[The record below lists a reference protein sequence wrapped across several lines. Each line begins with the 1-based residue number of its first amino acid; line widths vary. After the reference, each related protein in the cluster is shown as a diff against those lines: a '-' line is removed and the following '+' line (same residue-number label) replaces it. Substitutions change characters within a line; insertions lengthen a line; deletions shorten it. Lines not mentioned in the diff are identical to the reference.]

1 VVHVASET
9 VRRVGQV
16 ALAVLGLLLWLGAM
30 WLLARSTQGADQFG
44 QLYGWLFLFNVAGA
58 LTLLVLIVSN
68 LVRLVREYK
77 ENVPGSRLKSRMV
90 ATFAIL
96 SVLPLL
102 LVYYFSVQ
110 FMNRGIESWFSVD
123 VEKGL
128 GDALNLSRATLEIQ
142 MRDYLDETDT
152 IAEQLAGS
160 SATGLASTMAGLQA
174 RSGALEITV
183 FGSNSRMIAS
193 MSDRADLA
201 VLARP
206 DEEVMMQIGREESFV
221 GLEPTADGGYR
232 VRTAALIPRQDPFS
246 EQRIVLAIFPI
257 SERLSSLAN
266 AVQHSYS
273 EYGELS
279 YMRSL
284 LKYSLTLTLTL
295 VLLISLLMAVWGAFF
310 FSRRLVAPIQNLIMG
325 TRSVAK
331 GDFDTQLPLPGND
344 DMGFLVRSF
353 NEMTRRLAGARE
365 LASASQIA
373 VENERAY
380 LAIILGRLSTGVI
393 SLERDTRL
401 RTANDA
407 ASAILGVGLDEFIGR
422 PFEEAADGHP
432 LLEQFVE
439 AGRRHLAKGDT
450 DWREQLVLHG
460 EVGSRI
466 LMCACSA
473 LPGEDGKIR
482 GYVVVFDEITALIQA
497 QRDAAWGEVA
507 RRLAHEIKNPL
518 TPIQLSAERMRR
530 RFLGRMN
537 EQDAQMMERAT
548 RTIVQQVEAMKEM
561 VNAFGEYARAPGM
574 DLASIDLNHLII
586 EVADLYRSREIAVDI
601 ELELDPDVGTVE
613 VDPVR
618 TRQIFHNLLGNA
630 IEALESQSE
639 GRVSVRTKADSE
651 AGHKVVRIL
660 VEDNGP
666 GFSKDVVEHVFDP
679 YVTNKPKGTGLGLA
693 IVKKLVEEH
702 GGRIE
707 ASNKDDGGARL
718 LLILPADNESRMAMI
733 KRELHSAEY
742 RRERA

>member
-1 VVHVASET
+1 MASET
-9 VRRVGQV
+9 IRRAAQA
-16 ALAVLGLLLWLGAM
+16 ALAVLGLSFWLGAM

-44 QLYGWLFLFNVAGA
+44 KLYGWLFLVNVAGG
-58 LTLLVLIVSN
+58 LTLLVLIASN
-68 LVRLVREYK
+68 LVRLVREYRQ
-77 ENVPGSRLKSRMV
+77 NVPGSRLKSRMV
-90 ATFAIL
+90 ATFVIL
-96 SVLPLL
+96 SVLPLF

-142 MRDYLDETDT
+142 MREYMEQTDAL
-152 IAEQLAGS
+152 AEQLGGKPRA
-160 SATGLASTMAGLQA
+160 ALAPAVAALQR
-174 RSGALEITV
+174 RSDAIEITV
-183 FGSNSRMIAS
+183 FGPSNRIIAS
-193 MSDRADLA
+193 MSDRAELE

-206 DEEVMMQIGREESFV
+206 DDEVMMQIGRGESFV
-221 GLEPTADGGYR
+221 GLEPIGDGGYR
-232 VRTAALIPRQDPFS
+232 VRTAALIPRQNPFS
-246 EQRIVLAIFPI
+246 EQRIVLAVFPV
-257 SERLSSLAN
+257 SERLSSLAE
-266 AVQHSYS
+266 AVQRAYS
-273 EYGELS
+273 DYGELS
-279 YMRSL
+279 YMRRL

-295 VLLISLLMAVWGAFF
+295 VVMLSLLMAVWGAFF
-310 FSRRLVAPIQNLIMG
+310 FSRRLVAPIQNLITG

-365 LASASQIA
+365 MASASQLA

-401 RTANDA
+401 RTANEA
-407 ASAILGVGLDEFIGR
+407 ASSILGVGLDDFIGR
-422 PFEEAADGHP
+422 PFEEAAVGHP

-439 AGRRHLAKGDT
+439 AGRRHLAKGET

-460 EVGSRI
+460 EVGRRI

-473 LPGEDGKIR
+473 LPGEDGKI
-482 GYVVVFDEITALIQA
+482 GGFVVVFDEITALIQA

-530 RFLGRMN
+530 RFLGQMN

-574 DLASIDLNHLII
+574 DLSPIDLNHLIM
-586 EVADLYRSREIAVDI
+586 EVTDLYRAREIAVDI
-601 ELELDPDVGTVE
+601 ELDLDSEVGIIE

-630 IEALESQSE
+630 VEALEAQAE
-639 GRVSVRTKADSE
+639 GRVTVRTQADTE
-651 AGHKVVRIL
+651 AGHQVVRIQ
-660 VEDNGP
+660 VEDDGP

-702 GGRIE
+702 GGRVDATNRDE
-707 ASNKDDGGARL
+707 GGARL
-718 LLILPADNESRMAMI
+718 TLVLPADKESRTAMI
-733 KRELHSAEY
+733 KRELHSTEY

>member
-1 VVHVASET
+1 MATET
-9 VRRVGQV
+9 VRRAGQI
-16 ALAVLGLLLWLGAM
+16 ALAVLGLLCWLGAM

-44 QLYGWLFLFNVAGA
+44 QLYGWLFLVNVAGA
-58 LTLLVLIVSN
+58 LTLLVLIISN

-77 ENVPGSRLKSRMV
+77 QNVPGSRLKSRMV
-90 ATFAIL
+90 TTFAIL

-128 GDALNLSRATLEIQ
+128 GNALDLSRATLEIQ
-142 MRDYLDETDT
+142 MREYLEKTDA
-152 IAEQLAGS
+152 IAEQLAGRS
-160 SATGLASTMAGLQA
+160 RTNLASRIA
-174 RSGALEITV
+174 REQGQSGALEITV
-183 FGSNSRMIAS
+183 FGPNNRILAS

-201 VLARP
+201 ILAKP
-206 DEEVMMQIGREESFV
+206 DDEVMMQIGRGESFV
-221 GLEPTADGGYR
+221 GLEPTAEGGFR
-232 VRTAALIPRQDPFS
+232 VRTAALIPRQEPFS
-246 EQRIVLAIFPI
+246 ERRIVLAIFPV

-266 AVQHSYS
+266 AVQRSYS
-273 EYGELS
+273 DYGELS
-279 YMRSL
+279 YMRRL

-295 VLLISLLMAVWGAFF
+295 VVLVSLLMAVWGAFF

-401 RTANDA
+401 RTANEA
-407 ASAILGVGLDEFIGR
+407 ASSILGVSLDAFIGR
-422 PFEEAADGHP
+422 PFEEAAEGHP

-439 AGRRHLAKGDT
+439 AGRRHLANGDT

-460 EVGSRI
+460 EVGRRI

-473 LPGEDGKIR
+473 LPGEDDRIR
-482 GYVVVFDEITALIQA
+482 GYVIVFDEITALIQA

-574 DLASIDLNHLII
+574 DLALVDLNHLVI
-586 EVADLYRSREIAVDI
+586 EVTDLYRSREIDVNI
-601 ELELDPDVGTVE
+601 ELDLDKDIGVVE

-618 TRQIFHNLLGNA
+618 TRQIFHNLLGNSV
-630 IEALESQSE
+630 EALESQSG
-639 GRVSVRTKADSE
+639 GRVTVRTQADVE
-651 AGHKVVRIL
+651 AGYKVVRVL

-666 GFSKDVVEHVFDP
+666 GFSRDVVEHVFDP

-702 GGRIE
+702 GGRVE
-707 ASNKDDGGARL
+707 ASNKEDGGARL
-718 LLILPADNESRMAMI
+718 LLVLPTDNESRVAMV
-733 KRELHSAEY
+733 KRELHSAEH

>member
-1 VVHVASET
+1 
-9 VRRVGQV
+9 
-16 ALAVLGLLLWLGAM
+16 
-30 WLLARSTQGADQFG
+30 
-44 QLYGWLFLFNVAGA
+44 
-58 LTLLVLIVSN
+58 
-68 LVRLVREYK
+68 
-77 ENVPGSRLKSRMV
+77 MV

-102 LVYYFSVQ
+102 LVYYFAVQ

-142 MRDYLDETDT
+142 MREYLEETHT
-152 IAEQLAGS
+152 IAKQLVGRS
-160 SATGLASTMAGLQA
+160 SANLAATIARQQG

-183 FGSNSRMIAS
+183 FGSNSRIIAS
-193 MSDRADLA
+193 MSDRADLTI
-201 VLARP
+201 LARP
-206 DEEVMMQIGREESFV
+206 DEEVMMQIGRGESFV

-246 EQRIVLAIFPI
+246 ERRIVLAIFPV

-266 AVQHSYS
+266 AVQRSYS
-273 EYGELS
+273 DYGELS
-279 YMRSL
+279 YMRRL

-295 VLLISLLMAVWGAFF
+295 VVLVSLLMAVWGAFF

-331 GDFDTQLPLPGND
+331 GDFDTQLPLPAND

-401 RTANDA
+401 RTANEA
-407 ASAILGVGLDEFIGR
+407 ASSILGVSLDEFIGR

-439 AGRRHLAKGDT
+439 AGRQHLAKGDT

-460 EVGSRI
+460 EVGRRI

-473 LPGEDGKIR
+473 LPDEEGRTR
-482 GYVVVFDEITALIQA
+482 GYVIVFDDITALIQA

-518 TPIQLSAERMRR
+518 TPIQLSAERIRR

-537 EQDAQMMERAT
+537 EQDSQMMERAT

-574 DLASIDLNHLII
+574 DLAPVDLNHLVT
-586 EVADLYRSREIAVDI
+586 EVTDLYRSREIAVDI
-601 ELELDPDVGTVE
+601 ELDLDADVGIVE

-630 IEALESQSE
+630 VEALESQSG
-639 GRVSVRTKADSE
+639 GRVTVRTQADME
-651 AGHKVVRIL
+651 GGHKVVRVL

-666 GFSKDVVEHVFDP
+666 GFSRDLIEHVFDP

-702 GGRIE
+702 GGRVE
-707 ASNKDDGGARL
+707 ASNKEDGGARL
-718 LLILPADNESRMAMI
+718 MLVLPTDKESRVAMV

-742 RRERA
+742 RRERV

>member
-1 VVHVASET
+1 
-9 VRRVGQV
+9 
-16 ALAVLGLLLWLGAM
+16 M

-44 QLYGWLFLFNVAGA
+44 RLYGWLFLVNVAGG

-68 LVRLVREYK
+68 LVRLVREYRQ
-77 ENVPGSRLKSRMV
+77 NVPGSRLKSRMV
-90 ATFAIL
+90 ATFVIL

-142 MRDYLDETDT
+142 MREYMEQTDEL
-152 IAEQLAGS
+152 AQQLS
-160 SATGLASTMAGLQA
+160 VRPSAALAPAVAALQR
-174 RSGALEITV
+174 RSGAIEITV
-183 FGSNSRMIAS
+183 FGPSNRIIAS
-193 MSDRADLA
+193 MSDRAELE

-206 DEEVMMQIGREESFV
+206 DEEVMMQIGRGESFV
-221 GLEPTADGGYR
+221 GLEPISDGGYR
-232 VRTAALIPRQDPFS
+232 VRTAALIPSQNPFS
-246 EQRIVLAIFPI
+246 EQRVVLAVFPV
-257 SERLSSLAN
+257 SERLSSLAD
-266 AVQHSYS
+266 AVQRAYS
-273 EYGELS
+273 DYGELS
-279 YMRSL
+279 YMRRL

-295 VLLISLLMAVWGAFF
+295 VVMLALLTAVWGAFF
-310 FSRRLVAPIQNLIMG
+310 FSRRLVAPIQNLITG

-365 LASASQIA
+365 MASASQLA

-401 RTANDA
+401 RTANEA
-407 ASAILGVGLDEFIGR
+407 ASSILGVGLDEFIGR
-422 PFEEAADGHP
+422 PFDEAAVGHP

-439 AGRRHLAKGDT
+439 AGRRHLAKGET

-460 EVGSRI
+460 EVGRRI

-530 RFLGRMN
+530 RFLGQMN

-574 DLASIDLNHLII
+574 DLSPIELNHLIM
-586 EVADLYRSREIAVDI
+586 EVTDLYRSREIAVEI
-601 ELELDPDVGTVE
+601 ELDLDSEVGIVE

-630 IEALESQSE
+630 VEALEAQAE
-639 GRVSVRTKADSE
+639 GRVTVRTQADTE
-651 AGHKVVRIL
+651 AGHKVVRIQ
-660 VEDNGP
+660 VEDDGP

-702 GGRIE
+702 GGRVE
-707 ASNKDDGGARL
+707 ATNRDEGGARL
-718 LLILPADNESRMAMI
+718 TVVLPIDKESRTAMI
-733 KRELHSAEY
+733 KRELHSTEY